1 MKKIFKKIL
10 CAAAICALLFSFSF
24 AAFAKDT
31 GTENDSAATENFA
44 IDTQAEADAGDDANG
59 TSSDTPS
66 SLTENEEKGDVLSDT
81 GADESL
87 FQVMYDFTLENIDKF
102 LSALAFIA
110 SLVLAFAYKKGLI
123 PLVKAALSS
132 LGGSVGKFEKQAR
145 GAIEKTE
152 ETVKLLSE
160 RFAFC
165 ENTATELSNSIELIC
180 ERIREADEERAA
192 IQSLKEAMLTEVE
205 LLYDVFMHSSLPQY
219 SKDNVG
225 EKISEMKKRLAG
237 GGEK

>member
-24 AAFAKDT
+24 AAFAKDS
-31 GTENDSAATENFA
+31 GGAENESA
-44 IDTQAEADAGDDANG
+44 ITQEEPCALETAGG
-59 TSSDTPS
+59 TSSDENLTENPS
-66 SLTENEEKGDVLSDT
+66 YLTENEEKGDVLGDT

-132 LGGSVGKFEKQAR
+132 LGGSVGKFEKQASC
-145 GAIEKTE
+145 AIEKTE
-152 ETVKLLSE
+152 ETVKFLSE

-165 ENTATELSNSIELIC
+165 ENTVEELSNSIELIC

-205 LLYDVFMHSSLPQY
+205 MLYDVFMHSSLPQY